1 MGWEDKFTL
10 DLHGVRHKDVFRKV
24 DTFIGAHLMDN
35 SRTLF
40 IITGRSPEMKKI
52 VNKILVDYN
61 MEAKDTFTNP
71 GVVTVDLY

>member
-1 MGWEDKFTL
+1 MSWEDKFTL

-24 DTFIGAHLMDN
+24 DTFIGSHLMDN

-61 MEAKDTFTNP
+61 MEGKETFNNP
-71 GVVTVDLY
+71 GTLAVDLY